1 MVPRLDVLWF
11 WLGFFAFVA
20 FLLFLDLGVLHKK
33 NEEQSLKQ
41 AVGWTL
47 GWVALGL
54 SFSGF
59 VYLMYQ
65 NHWLGADLADTPP
78 GTKDGLEAAVTYI
91 SAYLLEQALSI
102 DNIFVIALV
111 FAQYKV
117 PKQYQHRILFWGIM
131 GAVVFRV
138 TMLGGG
144 VWLAKKFDFI
154 FYVFGAYLAVQ
165 GAKLLFE
172 KEEEDDEEGEVKVP
186 GLVKTIRRVVK
197 VENDRSG
204 SFLVHVNGRR
214 ALTILAICLIQVELT
229 DIVFALDSIPAVLSV
244 SQETF
249 IVVTSNIFAIMGL
262 RSLYFVLA
270 GAMAQ
275 FRYLKVAL
283 AILLV
288 GIGIKLALH
297 NHVHISHVYS
307 LIGIALILSVGV
319 GASIYDMKRIPK
331 AQVHVRKDG
340 DGGDAS
346 GPGPASPSP

>member
-1 MVPRLDVLWF
+1 VQWF

-20 FLLFLDLGVLHKK
+20 LLLFLDLGVLHKK

-41 AVGWTL
+41 AAMWTV

-59 VYLMYQ
+59 VYLMYE
-65 NHWLGADLADTPP
+65 NHWLGADLADTKP
-78 GTKDGLEAAVTYI
+78 GIPDGAEAAVTYI
-91 SAYLLEQALSI
+91 SAYLLEQALSV

-111 FAQYKV
+111 FNQFRV
-117 PKQYQHRILFWGIM
+117 PKQFQHRILFWGIM
-131 GAVVFRV
+131 GAIFFRV
-138 TMLGGG
+138 AMLGGG
-144 VWLAKKFDFI
+144 VWLAKTFDFI
-154 FYVFGAYLAVQ
+154 FYVFGGYLVFQ
-165 GAKLLFE
+165 GAKLLMPE
-172 KEEEDDEEGEVKVP
+172 KEEELDTP
-186 GLVKTIRRVVK
+186 GLVRMIRKVVK
-197 VENDRSG
+197 VTDDRSG
-204 SFLVHVNGRR
+204 PFLVRINGRR

-275 FRYLKVAL
+275 FRYLKIAL
-283 AILLV
+283 AILLM
-288 GIGIKLALH
+288 GIGVKLALH

-307 LIGIALILSVGV
+307 LIGIATILSVGV
-319 GASIYDMKRIPK
+319 GASIWDMKKNPPK
-331 AQVHVRKDG
+331 PEDEDEHKKQDVEATAG
-340 DGGDAS
+340 E
-346 GPGPASPSP
+346 PGPDA

>member
-1 MVPRLDVLWF
+1 VQWF

-20 FLLFLDLGVLHKK
+20 LLLFLDLGVLHKK

-41 AVGWTL
+41 AAAWTV

-59 VYLMYQ
+59 VYLMYE
-65 NHWLGADLADTPP
+65 NHWLGADLAHTPA
-78 GTKDGLEAAVTYI
+78 GTADGTEAAVTYV

-111 FAQYKV
+111 FGQYKV

-131 GAVVFRV
+131 GAIFFRV
-138 TMLGGG
+138 AMLGGG
-144 VWLAKKFDFI
+144 VWLASKFDFI
-154 FYVFGAYLAVQ
+154 FYVFGGYLAYA
-165 GAKLLFE
+165 GGKMLFE
-172 KEEEDDEEGEVKVP
+172 KEEEEDEGEAKTP
-186 GLVKTIRRVVK
+186 GLVKTIRRIVK
-197 VENDRSG
+197 VTNDRSG
-204 SFLVHVNGRR
+204 PFLVRVDGRR

-244 SQETF
+244 STETF

-275 FRYLKVAL
+275 FRYLKIAL

-288 GIGIKLALH
+288 GIGAKLILH

-307 LIGIALILSVGV
+307 LIGIAAILTLGV
-319 GASIYDMKRIPK
+319 GASIWDMKKNPPK
-331 AQVHVRKDG
+331 PEHEHEHEKKHEQDVVAEAQTG
-340 DGGDAS
+340 E
-346 GPGPASPSP
+346 PGPES